1 MNDQRSGS
9 GIYTWANGER
19 YEGEFKDNIMSGY
32 GTYTWPEGRT
42 YSGTFENGVIVRSVT
57 E

>member
-1 MNDQRSGS
+1 
-9 GIYTWANGER
+9 
-19 YEGEFKDNIMSGY
+19 MSGY